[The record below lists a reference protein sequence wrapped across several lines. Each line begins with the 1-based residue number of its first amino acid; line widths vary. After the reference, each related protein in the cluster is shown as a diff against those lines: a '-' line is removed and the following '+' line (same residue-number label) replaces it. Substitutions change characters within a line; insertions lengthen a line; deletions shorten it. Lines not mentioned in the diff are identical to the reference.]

1 MVSTQPPASVDIPFE
16 ADRHR
21 VDLGAVQLEV
31 EEYGSGEPVL
41 LIHAALLADWFS
53 PLLAQSNL
61 RERYRLVSYHR
72 VGFAGS
78 SRATPPL
85 SIADQASHAR
95 LLLEHLGISRAHV
108 VGHSSGGSIAL
119 QLALDAPDLVQSL
132 ALLEPAVASGPLADE
147 FGRTAVGPAFGRY
160 AAGDRAGAADLFL
173 QAVGGPEYRTLVA
186 QTLGASALE
195 QLERDLDTFFQV
207 EGPAVNAWQFGPAVA
222 ARVQPPVLLLVG
234 GDSRPVYHEGH
245 QRLLEWLPRV
255 EGLVV
260 PGANHLLPLQQP
272 HALGET
278 LAGFFAR
285 QPIAMPR

>member
-1 MVSTQPPASVDIPFE
+1 MVSNQPPTSLNAPFE
-16 ADRHR
+16 ADLHR

-31 EEYGSGEPVL
+31 EEHGSGEPVL

-61 RERYRLVSYHR
+61 RERYRLVRYHR
-72 VGFAGS
+72 VGFAGGS
-78 SRATPPL
+78 PETPPL
-85 SIADQASHAR
+85 SIAAQASHAR

-132 ALLEPAVASGPLADE
+132 ALLEPVVASGPLADE

-173 QAVGGPEYRTLVA
+173 QAVGGPEYRALVA

-207 EGPAVNAWQFGPAVA
+207 EGPAVNAWQFGPAVG
-222 ARVQPPVLLLVG
+222 ARVPPPVLLLVG
-234 GDSRPVYHEGH
+234 GVSRPVCHEGH
-245 QRLLEWLPRV
+245 ERLLEWLPRG
-255 EGLVV
+255 EGPVV
-260 PGANHLLPLQQP
+260 PGAHHPLPLQQP
-272 HALGET
+272 PALGEPP
-278 LAGFFAR
+278 AGFFAR